1 MDEATSTE
9 LLSDEGLLWKY
20 VTKFEKLAGSTS
32 KSGGNTQF
40 KCSYCD
46 GTCVGSYSRV
56 KAHLLKISGKG
67 IKACMKVTLGHRL

>member
-9 LLSDEGLLWKY
+9 LSSDEGLLWKY
-20 VTKFEKLAGSTS
+20 VTKLDKPVGSTS
-32 KSGGNTQF
+32 KSGGNTHF
-40 KCSYCD
+40 KCD
-46 GTCVGSYSRV
+46 GTFVGSYSRV